1 MREAQFKINNG
12 STPLN
17 EAVDSQL
24 KPKNKKLKKFKVVVR
39 QPYLDDAVS
48 LRALTVAA
56 AGRRDAMRLATLIV
70 NGLSDE
76 QIEDISVD
84 VAGGLLETVICF
96 VAPTN
101 LAVGHVWTREE
112 IESEDFDSIVEKEAK
127 VLRFGQGE

>member
-1 MREAQFKINNG
+1 MREAQFKNNNG

-24 KPKNKKLKKFKVVVR
+24 KPKNKKPKKFEVIVT

-56 AGRRDAMRLATLIV
+56 AGKRDAMRLATLIV

-84 VAGGLLETVICF
+84 VAGGLLETLICF

-101 LAVGHVWTREE
+101 LAMGHVWTREE
-112 IESEDFDSIVEKEAK
+112 IESDNLASRAEMEAK